1 MAEIPDNVKEG
12 LKMIPVTHVAEVLKY
27 AVGSEPEAIHWDE
40 AAEEAAASAAA
51 AVTVPSA
58 TAH

>member
-1 MAEIPDNVKEG
+1 VKEG
-12 LKMIPVTHVAEVLKY
+12 LKIIPVTHVSEVLKY
-27 AVGSEPEAIHWDE
+27 ALVSEPESIHWDE